1 MKICSID
8 NCDKK
13 VAYKGMCSTHWKQ
26 DLDANRVG
34 TCSRYAENEIKL
46 FENYAHIYL
55 YDSRGNILD
64 RAVVDLED
72 IERVRKYV
80 WTVKICKGKL
90 RYAINTKVGRL
101 HHFVMRSK
109 ERFDHIDTN
118 GLNNRKSNLRP
129 AEQIQNTKNMSK
141 GSRNTSG
148 AKGVSLKKSGVLEV
162 RIMVNGKQLWLGS
175 YRDKI
180 KAAIAYN
187 EAAVKYHGEFASLNN
202 IEELTAAQNN

>member
-1 MKICSID
+1 
-8 NCDKK
+8 
-13 VAYKGMCSTHWKQ
+13 
-26 DLDANRVG
+26 
-34 TCSRYAENEIKL
+34 
-46 FENYAHIYL
+46 
-55 YDSRGNILD
+55 
-64 RAVVDLED
+64 
-72 IERVRKYV
+72 
-80 WTVKICKGKL
+80 
-90 RYAINTKVGRL
+90 
-101 HHFVMRSK
+101 MRSK